1 MNTPQEFA
9 PLLAA
14 LRGLPTPQGAALVT
28 LTQTSGSTFRRAG
41 ARMLV
46 YGDGRL
52 VRGLSGGCPER
63 DIAAHARQVI
73 ASGVMRRV
81 QYSRQHNFDVMVEM
95 GCGGELEV
103 LIEPL
108 REAADWRF
116 AEGVAACLAARETGT
131 LATLL
136 RDGAQPLQRPR
147 RLLIHDAGTYDELAD
162 PALSA
167 AIRSR
172 LQGLPAGFKPRIEM
186 IGDAEVMLE
195 SLQAPLFA
203 LIAGINATSLALAR
217 LLLTL
222 GWEVQLTAG
231 DDSARIGV
239 ELPQGAAF
247 LHCAPSR
254 IGELRRYDKR
264 SFAVVI
270 THNLGQ
276 DIEYL
281 QALKALPLAY
291 LGAIGARQRAAR
303 LFEGTGM
310 SATQLRAPAGLDIG
324 SETPEEIALAIAA
337 EMLAVAN
344 GHDGGALSAHGAPIH
359 R

>member
-14 LRGLPTPQGAALVT
+14 LRGLPAPQGAALVT
-28 LTQTSGSTFRRAG
+28 LTRTSGSTFRRAG

-63 DIAAHARQVI
+63 DIAAHAQQVI
-73 ASGVMRRV
+73 ASGRSRRV
-81 QYSRQHNFDVMVEM
+81 QYSRQQNFDVMVEM

-116 AEGVAACLAARETGT
+116 AEGVAACLAARESGT
-131 LATLL
+131 LATRLEH
-136 RDGAQPLQRPR
+136 GAQPR
-147 RLLIHDAGTYDELAD
+147 RLLIHESGIYDELQERT
-162 PALSA
+162 LVT
-167 AIRSR
+167 AIRER
-172 LQGLPAGFKPRIEM
+172 LATLPAGFKPLVETID
-186 IGDAEVMLE
+186 GAEIMLE
-195 SLQAPLFA
+195 SLQPPLFA

-222 GWEVQLTAG
+222 GWEVQLTAA
-231 DDSARIGV
+231 DDSAARTA
-239 ELPQGAAF
+239 ELPEGAGF
-247 LHCAPSR
+247 LACAPAR
-254 IGELRRYDKR
+254 VADMRRYDKR
-264 SFAVVI
+264 SFAMVI

-276 DIEYL
+276 DIDYL
-281 QALKALPLAY
+281 LALKTQPLAY

-303 LFEGTGM
+303 LFEGSGM
-310 SATQLRAPAGLDIG
+310 SAAQLRAPAGLDIG

-344 GHDGGALSAHGAPIH
+344 GHDGGVLSAHGAPIH